1 MKVPRKEQNYLP
13 PELHVL
19 PEPEQ
24 TEEEKWLESL
34 ETVLE
39 FALKDKGL
47 QKTARFYSGP
57 SIWEFSAPSMTETT
71 GLHRTRV

>member
-1 MKVPRKEQNYLP
+1 VKVPGKEQKYSP

-39 FALKDKGL
+39 FALKDKGP
-47 QKTARFYSGP
+47 QKTACFLDCL
-57 SIWEFSAPSMTETT
+57 T
-71 GLHRTRV
+71 

>member
-1 MKVPRKEQNYLP
+1 VKLPGKEPKYSEP
-13 PELHVL
+13 DLHVL

-39 FALKDKGL
+39 FAL
-47 QKTARFYSGP
+47 
-57 SIWEFSAPSMTETT
+57 
-71 GLHRTRV
+71 

>member
-1 MKVPRKEQNYLP
+1 MPRKEQKYSAP
-13 PELHVL
+13 DLHVL

-39 FALKDKGL
+39 FALKDKGP
-47 QKTARFYSGP
+47 QKAARFLDGLADRLRARGP
-57 SIWEFSAPSMTETT
+57 KADRRNPC
-71 GLHRTRV
+71 